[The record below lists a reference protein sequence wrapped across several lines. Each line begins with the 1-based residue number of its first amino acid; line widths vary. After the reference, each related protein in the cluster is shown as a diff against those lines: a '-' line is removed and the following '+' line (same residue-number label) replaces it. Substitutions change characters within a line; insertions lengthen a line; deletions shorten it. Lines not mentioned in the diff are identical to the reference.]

1 MKAVHCALLTLFII
15 HPFRLLVEPKPA
27 SHPTVCMLLDATS
40 SDRRGVHFVEAARV
54 IYAACPPGCRIH
66 IIRIMQRDVTVVFSA
81 TKDGTGDQTR
91 RLASIPTTW
100 EIPTRPTDY
109 AYALNF
115 YTHLKFLRRLAR
127 GERAAVVAITHGA
140 VGSKQSQEIIVFA
153 ERIKSARGWPFLLV
167 STADRTEKSLLT
179 AAKEGRLHW
188 ANIERLS
195 TSPALEK
202 CLRTLQAPPPND
214 PPPDPAAATTESP
227 AEVTPGVT
235 ENTTRESADPNDGL
249 TKNRTTPVG
258 DPNVPNEPDPNEEP
272 HAVYARAR
280 AEPNASAT
288 GRRFEALRS
297 LVDPPTSPLKRRDI
311 SRDEAEARF
320 GDPHTT
326 VQLVGGELT
335 ESVPKRSKGQSPNTP
350 DSKPAGGHASTFQRV
365 RNAVWTPLAVAGIS
379 IGGLLV
385 GALGVTFAQAR
396 RWERRIHQVLPAN
409 VSARDQRWQLTA
421 QTAAGSFP
429 LGDLDGFRRA
439 FVGSAPD
446 NTVVLREDGVAE
458 RHVCI
463 ERRKKKLWLR
473 NLTREPVRINGHE
486 LKAKRRRPVT
496 LPTTIELG
504 DTARL
509 HLFAEGSSAD
519 DEPFLEESNEQ
530 EDQ

>member
-1 MKAVHCALLTLFII
+1 MKPIHYAFLVLLTF
-15 HPFRLLVEPKPA
+15 HPLRLMAEPEPMA
-27 SHPTVCMLLDATS
+27 QQRVIVLLDATATYT
-40 SDRRGVHFVEAARV
+40 DAIDMVETAKIV
-54 IYAACPPGCRIH
+54 YTACPRQCEIIIVRIVG
-66 IIRIMQRDVTVVFSA
+66 RNATVVFRG
-81 TKDGTGDQTR
+81 TKEGTTDEMK
-91 RLASIPTTW
+91 RLAAIPK
-100 EIPTRPTDY
+100 TRWIIRKPNDF
-109 AYALNF
+109 AYGLNG
-115 YTHLKFLRRLAR
+115 YVHPRFLRPLNPRDHAM
-127 GERAAVVAITHGA
+127 VVVVTHGA

-153 ERIKSARGWPFLLV
+153 ERIEDQHGWPLLLV
-167 STADRTEKSLLT
+167 STPDKTEKSLLT

-202 CLRTLQAPPPND
+202 CLQTLQAPPPND
-214 PPPDPAAATTESP
+214 PSPDPAAPTAESP
-227 AEVTPGVT
+227 AEVRPGVT
-235 ENTTRESADPNDGL
+235 ENTTPESTDPNAGL
-249 TKNRTTPVG
+249 TENRTTPVG
-258 DPNVPNEPDPNEEP
+258 DPNVPKEPDPNEEP

-288 GRRFEALRS
+288 GRRFEAFRS

-385 GALGVTFAQAR
+385 GALAVTFAQAR

-409 VSARDQRWQLTA
+409 SRARDQRWQLTA

-429 LGDLDGFRRA
+429 LGDLDGFSRA

-458 RHVCI
+458 RHLCL
-463 ERRKKKLWLR
+463 ERRKKKLWVR
-473 NLTREPVRINGHE
+473 NLTREPVRVNGHE
-486 LKAKRRRPVT
+486 LKARRRRHVT
-496 LPTTIELG
+496 LPTTIALG
-504 DTARL
+504 DTASL
-509 HLFAEGSSAD
+509 HLFAEGSSTA
-519 DEPFLEESNEQ
+519 DEPLLEESNE
-530 EDQ
+530 